1 MERNAALLIVDVQND
16 FCPNGALP
24 VPDGDRVVA
33 PLNRA
38 LERFAT
44 AGRPVL
50 ASRDWHLPTTKHF
63 QEHGGIWPVHCLQG
77 SPGAAF
83 HPDLR
88 LPSDTVVLS
97 KGIDTEQDGYSAFEA
112 LADDGRTLEEVL
124 TSQGVRHLYV
134 GGLASDYCVR
144 SSVLDALR
152 LGFSVTVLTDGVAGV
167 DVQPGDSARAV
178 AELGRAGAQF
188 CTVDE
193 LLESH

>member
-16 FCPNGALP
+16 FCPNGTLP

-38 LERFAT
+38 AERFAT

-50 ASRDWHLPTTKHF
+50 ASRDWHLQVTKHF
-63 QEHGGIWPVHCLQG
+63 REYGGVWPVHCVQG

-83 HPDLR
+83 HPELR
-88 LPSDTVVLS
+88 LPPDTVVLS
-97 KGIDTEQDGYSAFEA
+97 KGIDPEQDGYSAFEA
-112 LADDGRTLEEVL
+112 ITDDGRTMEEVL

-152 LGFSVTVLTDGVAGV
+152 LGFSVTVLSDGVAGV
-167 DVQPGDSARAV
+167 DVQPGDSTRAL
-178 AELGRAGAQF
+178 AEMSRAGAHF

-193 LLESH
+193 LLE